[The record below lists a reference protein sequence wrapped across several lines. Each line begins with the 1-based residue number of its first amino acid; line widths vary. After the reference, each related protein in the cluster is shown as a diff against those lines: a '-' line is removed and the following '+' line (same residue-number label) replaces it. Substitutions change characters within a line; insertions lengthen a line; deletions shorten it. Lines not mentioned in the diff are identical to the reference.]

1 MAKQD
6 HWPLRYDLLQ
16 RYRLIEIIA
25 LWEGK
30 LNATH
35 LTGYFGI
42 GRQQASKDIN
52 DYLKG
57 IAPGNLEYNASA
69 KGYKPSANF
78 QPKLT
83 SGHG

>member
-57 IAPGNLEYNASA
+57 IGGKVVHPNGS
-69 KGYKPSANF
+69 
-78 QPKLT
+78 
-83 SGHG
+83 